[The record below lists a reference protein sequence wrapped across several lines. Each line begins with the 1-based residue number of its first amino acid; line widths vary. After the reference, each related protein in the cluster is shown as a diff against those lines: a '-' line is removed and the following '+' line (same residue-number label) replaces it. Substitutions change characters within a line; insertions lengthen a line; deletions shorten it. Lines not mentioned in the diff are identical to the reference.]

1 MREACKDGREDKTET
16 ETDGDIR
23 VDEMERE
30 RQRDRRGNETDRL
43 AGGGKRKERKTD
55 REKETPR

>member
-1 MREACKDGREDKTET
+1 MRW
-16 ETDGDIR
+16 
-23 VDEMERE
+23 RE